1 VAGIDRVFN
10 LIYNYGIFVIQLLY
24 NDKLTVMETAGKLT
38 NMQIE
43 LLKLFQY
50 NLPEKQVAEIKNILA
65 KYFAQTATAE
75 MDKLWEENNWNNDVM
90 KELTNEH
97 LRKK

>member
-1 VAGIDRVFN
+1 
-10 LIYNYGIFVIQLLY
+10 
-24 NDKLTVMETAGKLT
+24 MEAVGKLT
-38 NMQIE
+38 NVQIE

-50 NLPEKQVAEIKNILA
+50 NLPEKQLVEIKNMLA
-65 KYFAQTATAE
+65 KYFADTATAE

-90 KELTNEH
+90 KDWANEN

>member
-1 VAGIDRVFN
+1 
-10 LIYNYGIFVIQLLY
+10 
-24 NDKLTVMETAGKLT
+24 MEAVGKLT

-50 NLPEKQVAEIKNILA
+50 NLPESQLAEIKNILA
-65 KYFAQTATAE
+65 KYFAKTATEE
-75 MDKLWEENNWNNDVM
+75 MDKLWDKNGWDDTTVEKW
-90 KELTNEH
+90 TNEH